1 LAPYSAFAV
10 DHFQTATAQGGPPMS
25 KDDKLWFVI
34 AAFNEGSMIMDV
46 VRRVTPMAHVVVVDD
61 GSSDDTGD
69 LSLEAGAHVATHMIN
84 RGQGAAL
91 QTGIDYALAQGA
103 EHIVT
108 FDADGQHD
116 ADEALAMVE
125 VCRAEGLDVVLGS
138 RFLGKAVNMPTS
150 RRLTLKAAVL
160 FTRLTTGLK
169 LTDAHNGLRVL
180 SRNAAQRIR
189 IHQDRMAHASE
200 ILSLIGKHKI
210 AYREFPVTI
219 TYSEYSLAKGQKISN
234 SVRILEDI
242 MLGGHK

>member
-1 LAPYSAFAV
+1 M
-10 DHFQTATAQGGPPMS
+10 TR
-25 KDDKLWFVI
+25 DDKLWFVI

-61 GSSDDTGD
+61 GSSDNTGD
-69 LSLEAGAHVATHMIN
+69 LALEAGAHVATHMIN

-91 QTGIDYALAQGA
+91 QTGIDYALGHGA
-103 EHIVT
+103 EYIVT

-125 VCRAEGLDVVLGS
+125 ACREGVDVVLGS
-138 RFLGKAVNMPTS
+138 RFLGRAINMPTS

-180 SRNAAQRIR
+180 SRSAAQRIR
-189 IHQDRMAHASE
+189 IQQDRMAHASE
-200 ILSLIGKHKI
+200 ILSLIGRYNI
-210 AYREFPVTI
+210 TYREFPVTI

-242 MLGGHK
+242 IFGSSK